1 MCIFINKYV
10 ALLDKYGENM
20 NLEGDLSN
28 LDSLLP
34 MAMLTRAL
42 SCDEMSDT
50 SWLSSSFIDL
60 ILSKFAKEY
69 KDCHFMPI
77 EFAAFR
83 LKSMQT
89 EDMLQVGGCVWLHAC
104 LFFAFTATTTL
115 PSLSIPLP
123 LLHLSSKGD
132 CNKIII
138 IT

>member
-1 MCIFINKYV
+1 
-10 ALLDKYGENM
+10 M

-89 EDMLQVGGCVWLHAC
+89 EDMLQVCLCGVVCVC
-104 LFFAFTATTTL
+104 LFFCIYHHHHHPRFSL
-115 PSLSIPLP
+115 SLSFSPSLHVSI
-123 LLHLSSKGD
+123 KGD
-132 CNKIII
+132 CNKKLVSRVPLSPPIYIYI
-138 IT
+138 

>member
-1 MCIFINKYV
+1 MCICINKYV

-89 EDMLQVGGCVWLHAC
+89 EDMLQVGVVACVFVFCIYRHHHPPFSLYPS
-104 LFFAFTATTTL
+104 
-115 PSLSIPLP
+115 PSL
-123 LLHLSSKGD
+123 
-132 CNKIII
+132 
-138 IT
+138 TFVE